1 MIRTLL
7 PFCLGLVVAGGADA
21 ASAWQPVAAD
31 CAEQMHASGL
41 CGLSP
46 NCNAQ
51 WPQVTACVAAR
62 ALTNVTKPN
71 FQTCIAVVDSMD
83 HARPLGYDR
92 VAHAVSCLLSSGA
105 SLNAE

>member
-7 PFCLGLVVAGGADA
+7 PFFFSLALAGVAHA
-21 ASAWQPVAAD
+21 APAWQPIAAD
-31 CAEQMHASGL
+31 CAEQMHASGQ

-46 NCNAQ
+46 NCNVQ
-51 WPQVTACVAAR
+51 WPQVTACVAER

-83 HARPLGYDR
+83 HAKPLGYDR

-105 SLNAE
+105 SINAE